1 MQGHSGPAEVAA
13 ALAAASTHPAC
24 SPPLGRRAGLPGRR
38 HRTGL
43 LLGALLLPGLLH
55 CAPSMRK
62 LNRLNR

>member
-1 MQGHSGPAEVAA
+1 MQGHSGPAGVAA

-24 SPPLGRRAGLPGRR
+24 GPPLGRRAGLPGRR

-43 LLGALLLPGLLH
+43 LLGALLLPGLLL
-55 CAPSMRK
+55 RK